1 MGYYP
6 AAIIITNTDTHTGR
20 FGKVHC
26 LAAAEA
32 TFVAENLTE
41 NGSTT
46 INGITSTT
54 TGIDLNNKPQWK
66 QSVSG
71 ANTQFHESYMGPGLN
86 SFVEIDRTI
95 NIQSVTES
103 TSTFTQ

>member
-1 MGYYP
+1 MGYFP

-46 INGITSTT
+46 INGITMGVASEVEGVITSIT
-54 TGIDLNNKPQWK
+54 LA
-66 QSVSG
+66 SG
-71 ANTQFHESYMGPGLN
+71 QVIAYRL
-86 SFVEIDRTI
+86 
-95 NIQSVTES
+95 
-103 TSTFTQ
+103 

>member
-32 TFVAENLTE
+32 TFVAEKLTE

-46 INGITSTT
+46 INGITMGVASEVEGVITSIT
-54 TGIDLNNKPQWK
+54 LA
-66 QSVSG
+66 SG
-71 ANTQFHESYMGPGLN
+71 QVIAYRL
-86 SFVEIDRTI
+86 
-95 NIQSVTES
+95 
-103 TSTFTQ
+103 